1 MNESYLEL
9 SRLPHLHQLPPLCF
23 LAFIQTQTVQVDVF
37 FVGRGAVFRSGHHYV
52 NQFYF
57 AGSLLSRII
66 VKYVVYCAT
75 NIDILLK
82 ANWKELVATPAVFL
96 ICGGHL
102 FTVWNCWRRVRAFF
116 QFFPDELLQDF
127 QDGQHKPD
135 PVMHFVGFVTIAVKF
150 SGGRPVLL
158 DEINATPDFIS
169 IFCFPILFLGWGLV
183 CFLGFIGW
191 EKWPQKDSDDFV
203 TYGRR
208 VLDLK
213 LCQNQD

>member
-1 MNESYLEL
+1 MKVTWNSLDCRIFISFLRFVFWL
-9 SRLPHLHQLPPLCF
+9 SFRLRLFKLMFSLLAAVLCSD
-23 LAFIQTQTVQVDVF
+23 LVTTTYA
-37 FVGRGAVFRSGHHYV
+37 

-96 ICGGHL
+96 ICGGNL
-102 FTVWNCWRRVRAFF
+102 FTVWKCRRRIRAFF
-116 QFFPDELLQDF
+116 QFFPDEMLQDF
-127 QDGQHKPD
+127 QNGQHKPD
-135 PVMHFVGFVTIAVKF
+135 PVMHFVGFVTITVKF

-169 IFCFPILFLGWGLV
+169 IFRFPILFLGWGLV
-183 CFLGFIGW
+183 CFFLGW

>member
-1 MNESYLEL
+1 MKVTWNSLDCRIFISFLRFAFWL
-9 SRLPHLHQLPPLCF
+9 SFRLRLFKLMFSL
-23 LAFIQTQTVQVDVF
+23 LAAVLYSDLVTTMLIN
-37 FVGRGAVFRSGHHYV
+37 FV
-52 NQFYF
+52 
-57 AGSLLSRII
+57 GSLLSRII
-66 VKYVVYCAT
+66 VKYVVYFST

-102 FTVWNCWRRVRAFF
+102 FTVWKCWRRVRAFF
-116 QFFPDELLQDF
+116 QFFPDEMLQDF

-135 PVMHFVGFVTIAVKF
+135 PVMHFVGFVTITVKF

-169 IFCFPILFLGWGLV
+169 IFCFPILILGWGLV
-183 CFLGFIGW
+183 CFFLGW